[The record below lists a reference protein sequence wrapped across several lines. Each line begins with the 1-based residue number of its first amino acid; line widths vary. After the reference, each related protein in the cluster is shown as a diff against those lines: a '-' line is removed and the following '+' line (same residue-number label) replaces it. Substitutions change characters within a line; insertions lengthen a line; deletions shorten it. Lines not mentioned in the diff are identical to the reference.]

1 MPKQANI
8 LYGKHVRFAC
18 QAESWSRC
26 KTLLEKHFGACDK
39 QRMLFELFQKHCKK
53 LSFSHN
59 AYTMWPNRTKLFS
72 EQSSNVWEVNDV
84 CHVWPGFSNTL
95 LSSKS
100 LSVACWKM
108 LTILSWKYNAALT
121 QVLLSK
127 KQCIKI
133 LRQMI
138 AFQRLLGE

>member
-1 MPKQANI
+1 MWDLLAKQKV
-8 LYGKHVRFAC
+8 GHVA
-18 QAESWSRC
+18 
-26 KTLLEKHFGACDK
+26 
-39 QRMLFELFQKHCKK
+39 KHCWTNISVLVTSKECFLNFFKNIAKK

-84 CHVWPGFSNTL
+84 CHVWPGFRNTL

-108 LTILSWKYNAALT
+108 LTILSWKYNAVLT
-121 QVLLSK
+121 QVLLNK